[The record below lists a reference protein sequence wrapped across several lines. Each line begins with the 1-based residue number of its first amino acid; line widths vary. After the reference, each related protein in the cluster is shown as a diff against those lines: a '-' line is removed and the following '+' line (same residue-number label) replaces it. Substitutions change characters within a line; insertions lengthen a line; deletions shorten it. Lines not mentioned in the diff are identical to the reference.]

1 MRAGWLRSF
10 RGAETRVLLHS
21 LDVIGFPAF
30 PGFWVDFVSMTIQR
44 HMFVQ
49 MLVALL
55 VVTTVLSSIL
65 TLAVLFASAPTSV
78 LYSRAVFQVILGAL
92 PINFCNVLPIGIA
105 VAAAWYYTNLVDD
118 HAVDVLYATGF
129 SYFSVILPALLLA
142 LLAGACGLYLS
153 LVEVPR
159 GWSRVLD
166 AIYVGT
172 HDVDPSTLEPQRFY
186 TLNDNR
192 RTFYFGRR
200 LGEDEIAEVF
210 MQERTKDGSERSISA
225 PIGSFVRTPGTT
237 LLYLADAVLQTRKA
251 GEHMPTIV
259 SVNKLW
265 LDSGM
270 RGSATPER
278 TARYLAELGSAAFAG
293 AYDRG
298 DANYQREWMREAFKR
313 AMPPVLTVIYLLFGA
328 RLALLGLGGRQERPW
343 KLYAICVGIIAH
355 HAVLLLTIDALISLD
370 KQLAWAIAIIVAAE
384 IGVGIVVNSMPPASI
399 RSALVPPWRQPIRR
413 RTIHDAGALPAG
425 RMASEIND
433 VS

>member
-1 MRAGWLRSF
+1 
-10 RGAETRVLLHS
+10 
-21 LDVIGFPAF
+21 
-30 PGFWVDFVSMTIQR
+30 MTIQR

-55 VVTTVLSSIL
+55 VVTTALSSIL
-65 TLAVLFASAPTSV
+65 TLVVLFASAPTSV
-78 LYSRAVFQVILGAL
+78 LYSRAVFQVVLGAL
-92 PINFCNVLPIGIA
+92 PINFCTVLPIGIA
-105 VAAAWYYTNLVDD
+105 ITAAWYYGNLAED

-129 SYFSVILPALLLA
+129 SYFSIILPALLLA
-142 LLAGACGLYLS
+142 LLAGAFGFYLS
-153 LVEVPR
+153 FVEVPR

-186 TLNDNR
+186 TLNDNS

-200 LGEDEIAEVF
+200 LGDEEIGDVF
-210 MQERTKDGSERSISA
+210 MQERTKDGGERSISS
-225 PIGSFVRTPGTT
+225 PFGSFVRTPGTT
-237 LLYLADAVLQTRKA
+237 LLYLTDAVLQTRKA
-251 GEHMPTIV
+251 GERAPTIV

-278 TARYLAELGSAAFAG
+278 PARYLAELDTATFAG

-298 DANYQREWMREAFKR
+298 DANYRREWMREAFKR
-313 AMPPVLTVIYLLFGA
+313 MVPPILTVIYLLFGA
-328 RLALLGLGGRQERPW
+328 RLALLGLGGRQDRPW

-370 KQLAWAIAIIVAAE
+370 RRMAGAMAVILVAE
-384 IGVGIVVNSMPPASI
+384 IGMGIAANSVPPAYI
-399 RSALVPPWRQPIRR
+399 RNTLVPPWRQPTSTRR
-413 RTIHDAGALPAG
+413 SLHDGSALSTG